1 LEKILPAAPTGS
13 VAERAF
19 RAQLT
24 ELGKRHPVTR
34 SLQGA
39 QATPPDWSQWFR
51 AISARPSPEG
61 TTIMSGA
68 DDAPILVLGR
78 QHEGRVALLLSDH
91 IWLWARG
98 FQGGGPHLE
107 LLRKLSH
114 WLMKEPDLEEE
125 RLVLRASG
133 RDLVVERNTM
143 QEKAAAV
150 TVTSPSGATRTV
162 PLDQAEPGIFR
173 NTIEAPEFGLWR
185 ASDGALTALVN
196 VGPIN
201 PREYAEVT
209 STRDVLVPLAQAT
222 GGGVLRLA
230 ELNDA
235 APRVLGVRSGERFSG
250 PDWIGLR
257 MRDASVVRGIG
268 LFPLFAGLTGLL
280 ILLAAIATA
289 WAREGR

>member
-1 LEKILPAAPTGS
+1 
-13 VAERAF
+13 
-19 RAQLT
+19 
-24 ELGKRHPVTR
+24 
-34 SLQGA
+34 
-39 QATPPDWSQWFR
+39 
-51 AISARPSPEG
+51 
-61 TTIMSGA
+61 
-68 DDAPILVLGR
+68 
-78 QHEGRVALLLSDH
+78 
-91 IWLWARG
+91 
-98 FQGGGPHLE
+98 
-107 LLRKLSH
+107 
-114 WLMKEPDLEEE
+114 MKEPDLEEE

-143 QEKAAAV
+143 QEKTSPV

-209 STRDVLVPLAQAT
+209 STRDVLAPLAQAT

-280 ILLAAIATA
+280 ILLAAIAAA